1 MLTTLALLF
10 VLSCN
15 FVVTTSAASLGEA
28 AVANAQ
34 ANAQHNALVR
44 INALKSARQVVAIR
58 VADGLPRI
66 EENTPEF
73 EALVKACDEK
83 LRELIAQQA
92 AELTARMQE
101 SAEEAAAREARERV
115 VAARRKPIS
124 ERTNSDIGRLS
135 GAAIGHMTSAT
146 ASAGYKT
153 LAAAWNYVLAPAG
166 GAAWNYVIAPA
177 GGAAWNH
184 VIAPA
189 GGAAWNHVFVPAG
202 RRVSA
207 WLSDPSSAEH
217 GAVDNGGV
225 AIDVNAQAGA
235 DASRAEVQDFDQST
249 VAGRLLARRAAAQ
262 AQE

>member
-146 ASAGYKT
+146 VSAGYKT

-184 VIAPA
+184 VIA
-189 GGAAWNHVFVPAG
+189 PAG